1 MAPIGSRNVAF
12 PRELSVNGLCSF
24 KSISIHDTCIYVL
37 CVGDGPSM
45 DVKVNSKNLSDMF
58 HRFGLIH
65 STMRYSITCR
75 TINARKHEL
84 VWLLFCWFLSRSI
97 YFNFILFY
105 SIFLI

>member
-45 DVKVNSKNLSDMF
+45 DVKVNS
-58 HRFGLIH
+58 
-65 STMRYSITCR
+65 
-75 TINARKHEL
+75 
-84 VWLLFCWFLSRSI
+84 
-97 YFNFILFY
+97 
-105 SIFLI
+105 